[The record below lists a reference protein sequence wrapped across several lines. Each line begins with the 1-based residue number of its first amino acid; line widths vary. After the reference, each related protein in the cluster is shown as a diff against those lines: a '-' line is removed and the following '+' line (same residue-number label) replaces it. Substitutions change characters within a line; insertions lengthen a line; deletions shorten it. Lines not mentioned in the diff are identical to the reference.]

1 MPDTVVALNKKFLE
15 PELTD
20 IRTCWEMVR
29 EGVSFILEEDPQ
41 LTFLAEDVY
50 SECVNNRAMLFT
62 SPIGFVVLTV
72 EVDQFTQNKS
82 LLVWI
87 AYISEKGKHNW
98 MDHAEWFEKIATACE
113 CKFIEAR
120 SSVPQLETYF
130 LHTGWDLNTKVFIRE
145 VKKDGR

>member
-1 MPDTVVALNKKFLE
+1 MPDTVVSINTSFSE
-15 PELTD
+15 PQLTD

-41 LTFLAEDVY
+41 LTFLAEDIY

-62 SPIGFVVLTV
+62 SSIGFVVLTV
-72 EVDQFTQNKS
+72 EIDQFTQNKS

-87 AYISEKGKHNW
+87 AYTFEKGKHNW
-98 MDHAEWFEKIATACE
+98 MDHAEWFEKTATTCE

-120 SSVPQLETYF
+120 SSVSQLETYF